1 MKKFICMAAL
11 AAMVLTGCGSS
22 ASTGS
27 ASSGAVSSETTSSS
41 SAASSETASGSATA
55 EQQAKFDELKSKLF
69 TDGTNFPQLAEP
81 EKGEEIAV
89 LTTNM
94 GTIKIKLCPEQ
105 APKAVENFKGLV
117 NKGYYDGLKFHRVIN
132 DFMIQGGDPNGNGT
146 GGESIWGGKFDDE
159 FSGDLY
165 HFRGALAY
173 ANSGANTNG
182 SQFYI
187 VQAPK
192 IQDGY
197 FDNVDNI
204 IKQYGDDQI
213 LTDQSSGKIFR
224 TNYSEEARKDYEEMG
239 GTPHLDFGYT
249 VFGQVF
255 EGMDVVDKIAAVE
268 TTDPNGTGEN
278 STPAEDII
286 IEKAEIV
293 KY

>member
-105 APKAVENFKGLV
+105 APKAVENFKGLI

-204 IKQYGDDQI
+204 IKQYGDEYFSSTEQIRFFTIPRQEKYSEQII
-213 LTDQSSGKIFR
+213 LTR
-224 TNYSEEARKDYEEMG
+224 HRKNMKA
-239 GTPHLDFGYT
+239 L
-249 VFGQVF
+249 
-255 EGMDVVDKIAAVE
+255 
-268 TTDPNGTGEN
+268 
-278 STPAEDII
+278 AEHRSLTSDTLFSDRFLK
-286 IEKAEIV
+286 EWTL
-293 KY
+293 

>member
-41 SAASSETASGSATA
+41 SATSSETASGSATA
-55 EQQAKFDELKSKLF
+55 EQQAAFDELKTKLF

-105 APKAVENFKGLV
+105 APKAVENFKGLI

-197 FDNVDNI
+197 FDNVDDI

-255 EGMDVVDKIAAVE
+255 EGMDVVDKIASVE

-278 STPAEDII
+278 STPKEDII